1 MKTELYFVR
10 HGQTEWNRQRRLQG
24 IMDSPLT
31 REGLQQA
38 GKVAGRLSGIHFDA
52 IYSSDL
58 GRAMETASII
68 TSQLNSTPIVPDT
81 RLRERNFGIFH
92 GFNWEEIITRFPE
105 EGRKE
110 KEAQTDYVIPGGES
124 RQQMLGRVV
133 AFLDDISRLHPKGRV
148 LAVSHGGVLSLLIR
162 HVLQIPFN
170 SPRRY
175 FLPNAALN
183 IFEFSDGKWFV
194 KTLGEI
200 SFHETE
206 DLSDGI
212 Q

>member
-1 MKTELYFVR
+1 MKTELYLVR

-31 REGLQQA
+31 KEGLQQA
-38 GKVAGRLSGIHFDA
+38 GRVAGRLAGIHFDA

-58 GRAMETASII
+58 GRAMETARLI
-68 TSQLNSTPIVPDT
+68 TSKLSGMQIFPDA
-81 RLRERNFGIFH
+81 RLQERNFGIFH
-92 GFNWEEIITRFPE
+92 GYNWEEIMSRYPE
-105 EGRKE
+105 EGRME
-110 KEAQTDYVIPGGES
+110 KEARPDYVIPGGES
-124 RQQMLGRVV
+124 RQEMLGRVV
-133 AFLDDISRLHPKGRV
+133 AFLDDISRQHPKGRV

-162 HVLQIPFN
+162 YMLQIPFN

-175 FLPNAALN
+175 YLPNAALN
-183 IFEFSDGKWFV
+183 IFEFSEGKWFV